1 MNIFSP
7 WYSLI
12 FGFYYL
18 EKKQRSII
26 KQILVTGKVFH
37 DGYLEYHRSVEEKK
51 GTATEIKENTKI
63 NEQKSYDRT
72 FLYHLADIEYY
83 INASDCNSKVN
94 SGGGGDKS
102 INNL

>member
-1 MNIFSP
+1 MVLMNIFFP

-18 EKKQRSII
+18 EKKQRSLI

-51 GTATEIKENTKI
+51 GTANEIKENTKI
-63 NEQKSYDRT
+63 NEQKPYDRT
-72 FLYHLADIEYY
+72 FFISL
-83 INASDCNSKVN
+83 
-94 SGGGGDKS
+94 G
-102 INNL
+102 